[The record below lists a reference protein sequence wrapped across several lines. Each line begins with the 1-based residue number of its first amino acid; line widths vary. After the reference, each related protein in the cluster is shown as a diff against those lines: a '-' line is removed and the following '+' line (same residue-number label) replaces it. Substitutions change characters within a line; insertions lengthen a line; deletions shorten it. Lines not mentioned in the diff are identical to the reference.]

1 MGAAARAADHA
12 PMTALPAPTTRSLPR
27 LPRPSVI
34 AGDFAYLVLSLP
46 IGIVTSTVAV
56 TGLSLAGGLLITLI
70 GIPILLLTLLACRG
84 LAAVER
90 ARAAL
95 VLGEPVPGAEKAW
108 KRDSAWE
115 TTKAVIVDPGAWRD
129 LFWAIVLMPIGIAT
143 FTIAVTVWSTAIG
156 LLTSPIWWWSL
167 PDEDDPDL
175 IPLLES
181 TGAGWQAL
189 RVVIGLVLVP
199 VAIAVCR
206 GLAHGHARGTAL
218 AVGRHG

>member
-1 MGAAARAADHA
+1 
-12 PMTALPAPTTRSLPR
+12 MTALPAPTTRSLR

-46 IGIVTSTVAV
+46 IGIVTFTVAV
-56 TGLSLAGGLLITLI
+56 TGISLAGGLLITLI
-70 GIPILLLTLLACRG
+70 GIPVLLLTLLACRG

-90 ARAAL
+90 TRAAL
-95 VLGEPVPGAEKAW
+95 VLGEPVPGAEKPW
-108 KRDSAWE
+108 KRDGAWE
-115 TTKAVIVDPGAWRD
+115 TTKAVITDPGAWRD
-129 LFWAIVLMPIGIAT
+129 LVWSVVLMPIGIAT
-143 FTIAVTVWSTAIG
+143 FTITVTAWTTALG

-167 PDEDDPDL
+167 SDDPDVDL

-189 RVVIGLVLVP
+189 RVVIGLALVP

-206 GLAHGHARGTAL
+206 GLAHGHAKATAL
-218 AVGRHG
+218 AVGSSSR

>member
-1 MGAAARAADHA
+1 
-12 PMTALPAPTTRSLPR
+12 MTALPAPTTRSLPR
-27 LPRPSVI
+27 FPRPSVI

-46 IGIVTSTVAV
+46 IGIVTFTVAV

-70 GIPILLLTLLACRG
+70 GIPILVLTLVACRG

-95 VLGEPVPGAEKAW
+95 VLGEPVPGAEKPW
-108 KRDSAWE
+108 KRDGVWE
-115 TTKAVIVDPGAWRD
+115 TTKAVVLDPGAWRD
-129 LFWAIVLMPIGIAT
+129 VLWSIVLMPIGIAT
-143 FTIAVTVWSTAIG
+143 FTIAVTVWSTALG
-156 LLTSPIWWWSL
+156 LLTSPIWWWAL

-189 RVVIGLVLVP
+189 RVLIGLVLVP

-218 AVGRHG
+218 AVGR